1 MDFLLSGLNVGHPG
15 YVSVLPVAEGK
26 PGLADADPKVST
38 RHNNAQ
44 KPRRHRDHSFLISA
58 AKRKCH
64 VLYILTQGV
73 CILRQSSNLAPMKL
87 IRRDLLHK

>member
-44 KPRRHRDHSFLISA
+44 KPRRHRDHSFRISA

-64 VLYILTQGV
+64 VLLIAMDDSDWA
-73 CILRQSSNLAPMKL
+73 IHDSNLAARWRML
-87 IRRDLLHK
+87 ADFD